1 MTNYLSIGKTFLVTA
16 LFILLLALTFGL
28 LSAYNYLNPQFL
40 KDYPGFVSLRPMH
53 VSSVVFWIILGATG
67 CVYCGLSEIVK
78 SDQNNNS
85 VKIQWWLWIIAII
98 GVFYSY
104 FTHDFGGREYWEFNP
119 VWALPIVLAW
129 IIFIYNFVKS
139 ARKLT
144 KWPVYIWM
152 WLTGTI
158 FFMFTFLENYLWLI
172 PYFRSHVIT
181 DMTVQ
186 WKVNGSLV
194 GSWNQ
199 LLYGTS
205 FYLMD
210 RIEKKSNVGQS
221 KLAFTMFFLGL
232 FNLMFNWSHHI
243 YTLPTEHYIRYIGY
257 AVSMTEW
264 IFFIRIIAMWK
275 KSVDEI
281 PKNYSYYS
289 YRFLLA
295 SEIWVF
301 LNLGQ
306 AILMSIPA
314 INIFTHGTHIT
325 VAHSMGTTIGINS
338 MILFAACFEFFQIRN
353 YESQTKAKYF
363 NEIFWTIQIS
373 LFAFWA
379 SLLGSGIIRG
389 QWQMSQNRIPF
400 SEMITSLHPFF
411 IALFVSGIVLSIA
424 IASMVFKILSSHFLS
439 IKK

>member
-1 MTNYLSIGKTFLVTA
+1 
-16 LFILLLALTFGL
+16 
-28 LSAYNYLNPQFL
+28 
-40 KDYPGFVSLRPMH
+40 
-53 VSSVVFWIILGATG
+53 
-67 CVYCGLSEIVK
+67 
-78 SDQNNNS
+78 
-85 VKIQWWLWIIAII
+85 
-98 GVFYSY
+98 
-104 FTHDFGGREYWEFNP
+104 
-119 VWALPIVLAW
+119 
-129 IIFIYNFVKS
+129 
-139 ARKLT
+139 
-144 KWPVYIWM
+144 M

-389 QWQMSQNRIPF
+389 QWQMSQNQIPF
-400 SEMITSLHPFF
+400 AEMISSLHPFF
-411 IALFVSGIVLSIA
+411 IAFFVSGIVLSIA
-424 IASMVFKILSSHFLS
+424 IAAMVFKILARLFLHT
-439 IKK
+439 KK